1 MHHASIRRYHVTSAK
16 EVTRL
21 VNEGFVP
28 IISRAPG
35 FIAYYGVEG
44 SDGTWASL
52 SIFETQAQADESNR
66 MAADFVK
73 QNLSTYIKGTPD
85 TTRGDLVC
93 DTTS

>member
-1 MHHASIRRYHVTSAK
+1 MHHASVRRYHVTSAK

-28 IISRAPG
+28 IISQAPG
-35 FIAYYGVEG
+35 FVAYFGVDG
-44 SDGTWASL
+44 GDGTWASL

-66 MAADFVK
+66 LAADFVK
-73 QNLSTYIKGTPD
+73 KNLASLMKGAPD
-85 TTRGDLVC
+85 TTAGDLVC